1 MAMRSGKQTGFTLIE
16 LMVTLAVAAVLAFV
30 AAPTI
35 NDLIIKSRLRGATAK
50 CQSPKNRKRTT
61 VMPIKVGDH
70 LPNAKFRVGTPEG
83 PAWKTTD
90 EIFKGKK
97 VALFAVPG
105 AFTGTCQKQH
115 LPTYL
120 PHAAYEQLRKLAFDE
135 RVSMNTL
142 VLEGIDLL
150 FAQRGLPSLSE
161 LARG

>member
-1 MAMRSGKQTGFTLIE
+1 MAMAGAEDGKNDMIRKARRTLDAFALPE
-16 LMVTLAVAAVLAFV
+16 EPVASEAAKQAVS
-30 AAPTI
+30 T
-35 NDLIIKSRLRGATAK
+35 
-50 CQSPKNRKRTT
+50 TT
-61 VMPIKVGDH
+61 V
-70 LPNAKFRVGTPEG
+70 
-83 PAWKTTD
+83 
-90 EIFKGKK
+90 GKASK
-97 VALFAVPG
+97 
-105 AFTGTCQKQH
+105 QKQQ